1 MKCPICGSHST
12 QTERRPNGE
21 TKCLKC
27 GHAAPSKEFQTKPDR
42 NTKPRIKA
50 MPMNF
55 DFNKD
60 PFDDLKSEGATNT
73 SQQYLTSIDVSVEV
87 KLENVKLE
95 GQHKYDI
102 VKDIKDALDKVKEKW
117 S

>member
-1 MKCPICGSHST
+1 MKCPICGSHAV
-12 QTERRPNGE
+12 QTERRPNGNSR
-21 TKCLKC
+21 CQKC
-27 GHAAPSKEFQTKPDR
+27 GHEAPTKEFPNKPDA

-55 DFNKD
+55 EFTKD
-60 PFDDLKSEGATNT
+60 PFADLKSERAADT
-73 SQQYLTSIDVSVEV
+73 SQQYLTSIDLSVEV

-102 VKDIKDALDKVKEKW
+102 VKDIKDAFDKVKEKW